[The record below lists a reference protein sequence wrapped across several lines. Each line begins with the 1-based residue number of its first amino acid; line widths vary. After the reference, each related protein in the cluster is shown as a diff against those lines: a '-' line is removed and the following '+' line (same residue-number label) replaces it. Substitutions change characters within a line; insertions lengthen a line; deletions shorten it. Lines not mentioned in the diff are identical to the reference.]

1 MTQPTPFTEQDISRL
16 FAALAGQ
23 DEVML
28 LETTRLSAENHTS
41 LLFVRPESAL
51 VLEQDGDPRRFLD
64 EAQQWLSRGYYLAGW
79 LSYELGYLL
88 EPTLTGLA
96 RRANGAPLARLLAC
110 RQPIIFDHNDPAG
123 LRRALTDLCPEDSPV
138 PADDAYV
145 ISNSRLS
152 LTKADYV
159 RAIKRIRDYIKAGDT
174 YQVNY
179 TLKYLFDFT
188 GSAEALYL
196 ALRRSQSVGYGAFLR
211 SAAHHILSLSPEL
224 FFRQMGPTITV
235 RPMKGTLARGRT
247 LTEDEEKRR
256 LLASDR
262 KNRSENVM
270 IVDLLRNDL
279 GRLCRAGTVRVSSLF
294 DVETYETLLQMTSTI
309 TGELA
314 GEVSLHALFAALF
327 PCGSV
332 TGAPKIRTMEIIREL
347 EPEARG
353 VYTGAIGYLT
363 PDGEAVFN
371 VPIRTVVLHGNA
383 GEMGVGSGIVYD
395 SEPEREWQE
404 CRLKANFLLA
414 PRPCFDLIE
423 TLLWQP
429 AGGFWLLE
437 EHLTRLADSAA
448 YFRYPCRLTEIRTL
462 LTNEDAK
469 LRGQSDH
476 QRLRLLLDRQGH
488 VTVSVTPCG
497 GPPATC
503 DDGGNDVPRIIFATS
518 RTSSTDIFLFHK
530 TTHREI
536 YERERS
542 RAMEGGY
549 YEVLFCNERGEVT
562 EGAISSVFIR
572 QGDVLYT
579 PPLTCGLLPGIL
591 RGHLLA
597 GTAPLVREK
606 ILFPDDLARAE
617 AIYVGNSVRGLVRVR
632 L

>member
-1 MTQPTPFTEQDISRL
+1 MTQPPPFTEQDIRRL
-16 FAALAGQ
+16 FTALAGQ
-23 DEVML
+23 DEFLL

-41 LLFVRPESAL
+41 LLFAKPAATL
-51 VLEQDGDPRRFLD
+51 VLRQDDDPRRFFD
-64 EAQQWLSRGYYLAGW
+64 EAEQWLARGYYLAGW
-79 LSYELGYLL
+79 LAYELGYLL
-88 EPTLTGLA
+88 EPTLNGLKRPA
-96 RRANGAPLARLLAC
+96 DGMPLARLLVC
-110 RQPIIFDHNDPAG
+110 RQPLLFDHNDPAALCEIMAG
-123 LRRALTDLCPEDSPV
+123 LCANEVSSPTAETYAITNTRLTL
-138 PADDAYV
+138 AQ
-145 ISNSRLS
+145 
-152 LTKADYV
+152 ADYI
-159 RAIKRIRDYIKAGDT
+159 RAIEQIRDYIRAGDT

-211 SAAHHILSLSPEL
+211 SAGHHILSLSPEL
-224 FFRQMGPTITV
+224 FFRRMGQTITV

-247 LTEDEEKRR
+247 LAEDEEKRR

-279 GRLCRAGTVRVSSLF
+279 GRLCRAGTVGVSSLF
-294 DVETYETLLQMTSTI
+294 DVETYETLHQMTSTI

-314 GEVSLHALFAALF
+314 GAVSLHALFTALF

-332 TGAPKIRTMEIIREL
+332 TGAPKIRTMEIIHEL

-353 VYTGAIGYLT
+353 VYTGAIGYLA
-363 PDGEAVFN
+363 PDGKAVFN
-371 VPIRTVVLHGNA
+371 VPIRTVVLHGSK
-383 GEMGVGSGIVYD
+383 GEMGVGSGIVHD

-404 CRLKANFLLA
+404 CCLKATFLLA
-414 PRPCFDLIE
+414 PRPGFALIE

-429 AGGFWLLE
+429 AAGYWLLE
-437 EHLTRLADSAA
+437 EHLARLADSAA
-448 YFRYPCRLTEIRTL
+448 YFRYPCPLTDIRTL
-462 LTNEDAK
+462 LNNEDAK
-469 LRGQSDH
+469 LRGQSGH

-488 VTVSVTPCG
+488 VTVSVTSCG
-497 GPPATC
+497 GPPATI
-503 DDGGNDVPRIIFATS
+503 DDGENDVPRITFAIS
-518 RTSSTDIFLFHK
+518 RTSSVDIFLFHK

-572 QGDVLYT
+572 QGDILYT

-597 GTAPLVREK
+597 GATPLVREK
-606 ILFPDDLARAE
+606 VLFPEDLARAE